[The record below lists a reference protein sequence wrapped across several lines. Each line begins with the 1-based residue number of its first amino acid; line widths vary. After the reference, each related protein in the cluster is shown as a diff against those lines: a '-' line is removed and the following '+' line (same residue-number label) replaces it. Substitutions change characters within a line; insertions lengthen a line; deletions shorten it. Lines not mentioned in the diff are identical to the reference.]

1 MYAVIEVGAKQ
12 FCVKKDDVIEVEKMP
27 FHQGKDLILGNVL
40 LLSKDKKVEIGQ
52 PFLKDVKV
60 HASVLQEEKGPKEVT
75 FKYRR
80 RKAKHRSA
88 GHRQKLLRLK
98 IKDIS
103 STDERR

>member
-52 PFLKDVKV
+52 PYLKDAKV
-60 HASVLQEEKGPKEVT
+60 HASVVREIKGPKEVS

-80 RKAKHRSA
+80 RKASHTSV